1 MFLPAKGGQRAGGW
15 EGVILR
21 AAPQWVG
28 TLGIPCRT
36 HGVEKFGKPRRTH
49 GRKVYY
55 GTAGYANTF
64 FRNCPV

>member
-1 MFLPAKGGQRAGGW
+1 MFLPAKGGQWAGGW
-15 EGVILR
+15 EGGILR
-21 AAPQWVG
+21 AAPQWVEK
-28 TLGIPCRT
+28 LGNPC
-36 HGVEKFGKPRRTH
+36 RTH